1 MIGLGSHELYF
12 CVVLEKMANK
22 ADNPYFEGVRAGLE
36 DMINALETSRKLTCR
51 TIRLPEGPP
60 AISGEQIARLRQ
72 EKLHLSQNV
81 FASVLNVSLKTVQA
95 WEQGRN
101 VPCGPALRLL
111 WLLAAKPEMLESIL
125 AASETS
131 RQGS

>member
-1 MIGLGSHELYF
+1 MIGLGSHEFYF

-22 ADNPYFEGVRAGLE
+22 ANNPYFEGVRAGLE
-36 DMINALETSRKLTCR
+36 EMINSLETGRKLTCR
-51 TIRLPEGPP
+51 TIRLPEAPP
-60 AISGEQIARLRQ
+60 VINGEQIATLRQ
-72 EKLHLSQNV
+72 EKLHLSQLV
-81 FASVLNVSLKTVQA
+81 FASVLSVSLKTVQA

-111 WLLAAKPEMLESIL
+111 WLLTARPEMLEPIL

-131 RQGS
+131 RQES

>member
-1 MIGLGSHELYF
+1 
-12 CVVLEKMANK
+12 MANK
-22 ADNPYFEGVRAGLE
+22 ANNPYFEGIRAGLE
-36 DMINALETSRKLTCR
+36 EMVRSLETGQKLTCR

-60 AISGEQIARLRQ
+60 AISGEQIANLRQ

-81 FASVLNVSLKTVQA
+81 FASVLSVSLKTVQA

-111 WLLAAKPEMLESIL
+111 WLLAARPDMLEPIL
-125 AASETS
+125 TAPGVLKRE
-131 RQGS
+131 G

>member
-1 MIGLGSHELYF
+1 
-12 CVVLEKMANK
+12 MAK
-22 ADNPYFEGVRAGLE
+22 RTDNPYFEGIQAGLE
-36 DMINALETSRKLTCR
+36 EMASSLDAGRKLTCR
-51 TIRLPEGPP
+51 TIRLPDAPP
-60 AISGEQIARLRQ
+60 TISSVQIANLRE

-111 WLLAAKPEMLESIL
+111 WLLAARPDLLQPIL
-125 AASETS
+125 AAPEALRHET
-131 RQGS
+131 

>member
-1 MIGLGSHELYF
+1 M
-12 CVVLEKMANK
+12 VNK
-22 ADNPYFEGVRAGLE
+22 TINPYFEGIRTGLE
-36 DMINALETSRKLTCR
+36 EMVRSLETGQKLTCR
-51 TIRLPEGPP
+51 TIRLPEAPP
-60 AISGEQIARLRQ
+60 AIGGEQIAKLRQ
-72 EKLHLSQNV
+72 EKLHLSQHV

-111 WLLAAKPEMLESIL
+111 WLLTASPEMLEPIL

-131 RQGS
+131 RQEG